1 MKFCRF
7 QFEDRVHYGAI
18 ENIGG
23 HEIVNLLAGD
33 PFGPEIEATLT
44 QLPLEDIKLLAP
56 VVPSKIVC
64 VGRNYREHAQE
75 LGNPVP
81 VELLTFLKPP
91 SSIIGP
97 DEPIVRPTLTERLDY
112 EGELAMVIGRQCRHL
127 SAKDD
132 VRQYIRGY
140 SCLNDVTARDL
151 QRGDGQWTRG
161 KGFDTFCPVG
171 PVVSDEL
178 DPWAGVQVQ
187 TRVNGELRQD
197 GNTRDFIFS
206 LEEILRYIT
215 RFMTLYPG
223 DLIPTGTPAG
233 VGELHA
239 GDVVE
244 ITVQGVGTLR
254 NPVVDEPRIE
264 SG

>member
-7 QFEDRVHYGAI
+7 QFEERVHYGLIDTIAG
-18 ENIGG
+18 NSV
-23 HEIVNLLAGD
+23 VNLLAGD
-33 PFGPEIEATLT
+33 PLTCDLEPTLT
-44 QLPLEDIKLLAP
+44 QLPLESIKLLAP
-56 VVPSKIVC
+56 VLPSKIVC
-64 VGRNYREHAQE
+64 VGRNYREHAKE

-97 DEPIVRPTLTERLDY
+97 DEPIVRPRITQRLDY
-112 EGELAMVIGRQCRHL
+112 EGELAVVIGKPCRQL
-127 SAKDD
+127 SGKHD

-140 SCLNDVTARDL
+140 TCLNDVTARDI
-151 QRGDGQWTRG
+151 QRKDGQWTRG
-161 KGFDTFCPVG
+161 KGFDTFCPIG
-171 PVVSDEL
+171 PVICDEL
-178 DPWAGVQVQ
+178 DPWAGVPVQ

-244 ITVQGVGTLR
+244 VTVQGVGTLR
-254 NPVVDEPRIE
+254 NPVVDESSAE